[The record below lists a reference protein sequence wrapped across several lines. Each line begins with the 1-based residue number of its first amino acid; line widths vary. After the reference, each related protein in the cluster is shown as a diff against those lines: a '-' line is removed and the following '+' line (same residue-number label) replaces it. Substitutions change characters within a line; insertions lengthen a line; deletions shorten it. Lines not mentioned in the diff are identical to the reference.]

1 MSRLREKISLE
12 RGLTKLAAFQCRHY
26 KKVIVATLVLTVFLG
41 YGATELR
48 FQGDLEKEMPQD
60 LPVFVLQDKI
70 ASEFRGEEYLVVAVC
85 LDRETG
91 AKDLPHDI
99 RDPRVVASVVELHE
113 RLEAESSIEK
123 VVSVAPLFQG
133 EGGVPPD
140 LEGVKKRLA
149 SASGSGAES
158 FFNDDFSIM
167 LVYVSPLAGL
177 SEEKVR
183 AVTEM
188 IQNDVDA
195 ITKPAG
201 VKYKITGV
209 APLIIELLRLMRED
223 MKFTTAVAA
232 AIIFGLLALLERS
245 FSKGF
250 LVFLPLIFGITW
262 TFGTMGFLGIPIS
275 ISTVMIGA
283 VIIGLGVEYGIFM
296 VSRYYE
302 ERWGKRGR
310 GRKEG
315 KERKE
320 KKEGK
325 ERKEEKEEKERK
337 EEKEEKERKEGKEGK
352 EGKAGKS
359 SREALRVAVT
369 NIGAST
375 FGSAATTIAA
385 FLALTLSVMPMIQ
398 HLGQSLALGIFFC
411 WIAAVLVN
419 PCFIVFEE
427 RLEVEARELAGWLSG
442 WLGAV
447 RKRGGEEK

>member
-1 MSRLREKISLE
+1 MTRLREKISLE

-41 YGATELR
+41 YGATGLR

-320 KKEGK
+320 E
-325 ERKEEKEEKERK
+325 
-337 EEKEEKERKEGKEGK
+337 KEGK

-447 RKRGGEEK
+447 RKSGGEEK